1 MNVSNFRPRPS
12 SLGATPRTMMSSRDE
27 IDPNIPSWGGTVTLP
42 IPYGV
47 GEGREH
53 ETWDYV
59 YIYDYI

>member
-1 MNVSNFRPRPS
+1 MVR
-12 SLGATPRTMMSSRDE
+12 SRDE
-27 IDPNIPSWGGTVTLP
+27 IDPNIPSWGGSVTLP